1 MLRLDSRCDRDDPRK
16 GDDSVHGRLR
26 RAVRAQTHIG
36 HVRKDLART
45 IDLTPI
51 KKAGVRH

>member
-1 MLRLDSRCDRDDPRK
+1 MLRLNSRCDRDNPRR

-36 HVRKDLART
+36 HVRKDLAHT
-45 IDLTPI
+45 INLTNNN
-51 KKAGVRH
+51 KRV